1 MNEELKSA
9 AAFVILILSGFSAP
23 RCDATVHDS
32 DGSAASVQALHN
44 AARDGDTITIPT
56 GTFTWSTGIT
66 ITKGITLRGQTTIT
80 GAGTASPT
88 ANDLTIIKD
97 NLPVGSSAIT
107 ARMRSATQSFRLT
120 GITFTYGSRTTFGS
134 TDGFIHLICR
144 AAQPNQ
150 SMRIDHCHFASLYQG
165 KMIWIS
171 GWVYGVADHN
181 VIQCRPRSF
190 SFNINHPTWGGP
202 SQTNGNGSWADY
214 PWYGT
219 EKFWFIEDNT
229 IIGTATGGRISGTID
244 TQHGGRWVARHN
256 YFQNAIPSG
265 HGTEGG
271 AHRGQRVNEFYDN
284 TVHWTI
290 PWNGGGQRSGTSLWH
305 DNTFTGVEST
315 GGRLVAL
322 ANYRQTPARAFPIWG
337 ISDGTSVWDQNDTDG
352 NGHSVEGQPP
362 HLFDSGTA
370 TANGRWDGKIGTL
383 IDNTKN
389 WTPNQWVGYSIKN
402 TKPASASYSLGSYI
416 ISNTSDTITYC
427 YYGAP
432 DTRGHLVFNAG
443 DTYEIHRVLVMM
455 DQNGR
460 GKGDLVINPNPVNT
474 ATGRRSWPH
483 QALEPCYSWNNVH
496 TPTGHSYGF
505 NVAPGQPT
513 TKPGIDFFNLGAGFP
528 IHTTPSEV
536 SSTYTAALNGVAYTG
551 TFVYPHPLVSGAP
564 TPTPSATPSSS
575 PHSPQRK
582 ENKVKKGKKKKPKKI
597 QENSANETAQRL
609 PRRSRFVNPRRCSH
623 GALRRLDIRAP
634 NDAKRASQGRSYNI
648 C

>member
-1 MNEELKSA
+1 MAIDSDMNEELKSA
-9 AAFVILILSGFSAP
+9 AAFVILILSGFPSP
-23 RCDATVHDS
+23 RCGATIHDS
-32 DGSAASVQALHN
+32 DGSAASVRALHN
-44 AARDGDTITIPT
+44 IAHDGDTITLPA
-56 GTFTWSTGIT
+56 GTFSWTSRLDIT
-66 ITKGITLRGQTTIT
+66 RGITLQGATTIN
-80 GAGTASPT
+80 GAGTGKPAITDATIIQDDTPRSGSG
-88 ANDLTIIKD
+88 AGIINVDLTSNK
-97 NLPVGSSAIT
+97 
-107 ARMRSATQSFRLT
+107 SFRLT
-120 GITFTYGSRTTFGS
+120 GITFSPGSATTFA
-134 TDGFIHLICR
+134 TIDGAIHLHSR
-144 AAQPNQ
+144 DSSPNT

-181 VIQCRPRSF
+181 VIECRPRSF
-190 SFNINHPTWGGP
+190 SFNINHTTWGGP
-202 SQTNGNGSWADY
+202 SKTNGNGSWADY

-229 IIGTATGGRISGTID
+229 IIGYGRGGGISGTID

-271 AHRGQRVNEFYDN
+271 AHRGQRVNEFYNN

-315 GGRLVAL
+315 GGRLCAL
-322 ANYRQTPARAFPIWG
+322 ANYRETPARAFPVWG
-337 ISDGTSVWDQNDTDG
+337 IADGTSVWDQNDTDG
-352 NGHSVEGQPP
+352 KGHYVEGQPP

-370 TANGRWDGKIGTL
+370 TANGTRGGKRGTL
-383 IDNTKN
+383 IDNAKN

-402 TKPASASYSLGSYI
+402 TNPASASYTLGSYI
-416 ISNTSDTITYC
+416 ISNTSNTIAYC
-427 YYGAP
+427 YYRAP

-443 DTYEIHRVLVMM
+443 DAYQIHRVLVMM

-460 GKGDLVINPNPVNT
+460 GKGDLVKDNPNPVNT
-474 ATGRRSWPH
+474 ATGTRFWTH

-496 TPTGHSYGF
+496 TPTSQSYGF

-528 IHTTPSEV
+528 ADTTPSEV
-536 SSTYTAALNGVAYTG
+536 SSTYTAALNGVDYVGPFA
-551 TFVYPHPLVSGAP
+551 YPHPLVSGAP

-575 PHSPQRK
+575 QHSPQRK
-582 ENKVKKGKKKKPKKI
+582 ENKVKKGKKKKPKKG
-597 QENSANETAQRL
+597 
-609 PRRSRFVNPRRCSH
+609 PRKL
-623 GALRRLDIRAP
+623 GE
-634 NDAKRASQGRSYNI
+634 
-648 C
+648 